1 MKYYYDIY
9 LSACYVHA
17 VTSNF
22 QSVRVARK
30 LYDIDVYVLY
40 S

>member
-22 QSVRVARK
+22 QSVRVTRK
-30 LYDIDVYVLY
+30 LYDIDLYVLY

>member
-1 MKYYYDIY
+1 MTFY

-22 QSVRVARK
+22 QSVRVTHK
-30 LYDIDVYVLY
+30 LYDIDVHVYVLY

>member
-1 MKYYYDIY
+1 MKYNYDIY

-22 QSVRVARK
+22 QSVRVTRK
-30 LYDIDVYVLY
+30 LYDIDLYVLY